1 MNSELFWSRSGAMCP
16 GKGRDIPSESQGH
29 YLSPGR
35 TLRYVLRST
44 QSVLALRDGSH
55 QAMSAGPASLS
66 PGVLAVGSRG
76 RQSPDGEQL
85 ASKTVCQMW
94 PAGLAGSRLSWTEV
108 TNS

>member
-1 MNSELFWSRSGAMCP
+1 MSREG
-16 GKGRDIPSESQGH
+16 EGH
-29 YLSPGR
+29 PFREPRAPPFTWQNPKVR
-35 TLRYVLRST
+35 TQKHL
-44 QSVLALRDGSH
+44 VLALRDGSH